1 MILAFS
7 ALRGQPHVTI
17 FTFIDLARPLSTQIK
32 PYLEQ
37 RPVRRRVPCSSSD
50 ILSPTE
56 RRKFRFPKLGVFCC
70 GENAGKFLNPLPG
83 RYYLFDRY
91 PIRKYTGDPMVTG
104 DSRSLC
110 ANTFNLSQPTL
121 E

>member
-7 ALRGQPHVTI
+7 ALRGQPQHVTI
-17 FTFIDLARPLSTQIK
+17 FTFIDLARPLFK

-37 RPVRRRVPCSSSD
+37 RPVRRRIPCSSSD
-50 ILSPTE
+50 MLSSNE

-83 RYYLFDRY
+83 
-91 PIRKYTGDPMVTG
+91 
-104 DSRSLC
+104 
-110 ANTFNLSQPTL
+110 
-121 E
+121 